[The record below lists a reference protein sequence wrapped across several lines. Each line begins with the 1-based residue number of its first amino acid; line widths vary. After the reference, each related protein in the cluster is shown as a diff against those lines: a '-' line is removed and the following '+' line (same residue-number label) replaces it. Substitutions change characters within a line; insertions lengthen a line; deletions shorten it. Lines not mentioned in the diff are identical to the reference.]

1 MKKFLKL
8 LAVGLVAAMAL
19 TACGGQNSD
28 NAGEPTSELSNDTL
42 VAIVA
47 NDPSSF
53 HLDFKSD
60 DNAWGP
66 NQNIFNRLVKLNA
79 YDQVIPDL
87 AETWE
92 WNDDSTQ
99 VTFHLHEGVKWHDG
113 EAFTSAD
120 VKWTYDTLIAEKWN
134 KSDSFASVESIEC
147 PDDNTVVMNLKYPD
161 VSLIAKLSWY
171 GTFIMPKHLYEG
183 TDTATNEYNMKPVG
197 TGPFKFVEFQKG
209 VQIVLERNEDYWG
222 DKARVAKVIYSIIP
236 DATTA
241 LQAFIS
247 GEVDYYTSIPTQNA
261 NDFDNDPNYEVYP
274 VVGMNRSYVT
284 VNMTN
289 DKFKDPRVRQAIA
302 YGIDRQM
309 IWDRCAGGTGAV
321 ASTFIAPNTGFAD
334 EKYQM
339 PERDVAKAQQ
349 LLEEA
354 GLKKDANGIYFS
366 TEMKFF
372 DSSYFKDA
380 ATIIQSNLKEVGIDV
395 KLTMLEY
402 AAWGDTV
409 KLNHDFEMTMA
420 AGYQGPDVSGVSGR
434 VGTGTSMNFMG
445 YSNPELDALLEKGVQ
460 VSDETE
466 RKAVYSEVQRI
477 MSEEM
482 PIILFMDNGAKVPV
496 KKTLKGTP
504 YQEPTKAASN
514 ELTYV
519 EFVKE

>member
-1 MKKFLKL
+1 
-8 LAVGLVAAMAL
+8 
-19 TACGGQNSD
+19 
-28 NAGEPTSELSNDTL
+28 
-42 VAIVA
+42 
-47 NDPSSF
+47 
-53 HLDFKSD
+53 
-60 DNAWGP
+60 
-66 NQNIFNRLVKLNA
+66 
-79 YDQVIPDL
+79 
-87 AETWE
+87 
-92 WNDDSTQ
+92 
-99 VTFHLHEGVKWHDG
+99 
-113 EAFTSAD
+113 
-120 VKWTYDTLIAEKWN
+120 
-134 KSDSFASVESIEC
+134 
-147 PDDNTVVMNLKYPD
+147 
-161 VSLIAKLSWY
+161 
-171 GTFIMPKHLYEG
+171 
-183 TDTATNEYNMKPVG
+183 
-197 TGPFKFVEFQKG
+197 
-209 VQIVLERNEDYWG
+209 
-222 DKARVAKVIYSIIP
+222 
-236 DATTA
+236 
-241 LQAFIS
+241 
-247 GEVDYYTSIPTQNA
+247 
-261 NDFDNDPNYEVYP
+261 
-274 VVGMNRSYVT
+274 
-284 VNMTN
+284 
-289 DKFKDPRVRQAIA
+289 
-302 YGIDRQM
+302 
-309 IWDRCAGGTGAV
+309 
-321 ASTFIAPNTGFAD
+321 
-334 EKYQM
+334 M

-420 AGYQGPDVSGVSGR
+420 AGYQGPDVSGISGR

-496 KKTLKGTP
+496 KKILKGTP